1 MSNSLL
7 RSAIA
12 VGTATLCS
20 TAFAQNDE
28 CTTAMT
34 VGPGAIPFDT
44 SAATLSPEAW
54 PCAGNGGPDLWYTFT
69 ATTTGDVTV
78 STCGSS
84 YDTALE
90 VFSGTCAALAPI
102 SCNDDSCGLQSS
114 LTFFVTTGT
123 DYIFRVGGFAGSTG
137 SGTIVLDLGLP
148 MLNPANGNFYQ
159 RIPVVGITWD
169 QARADAAAATFMG
182 IAGRLVTLNDQQEH
196 DFVFGLGDVNNH
208 WVGGFQNTASPTYS
222 EPGGGWEWITG
233 EPFAY
238 TNWLVGEPNNTGAFG
253 AEDYLELL
261 QSTGFGETWN
271 DAAQMEHPRGYV
283 IEFSSGALGT
293 NYCAANP
300 NSTGAAGSMSASGS
314 PVAANDDL
322 TLTCAEMPNN
332 AFGFFLTSLNQGFV
346 SNPGGSQGN
355 LCLGGAIGRY
365 VGPGQIQQ
373 SGSAGEVSLLLV
385 LGQTP
390 TPTGPVVVIAG
401 DTWNYQCWFRDSV
414 GGQAVSNFSDGL
426 EVLFL

>member
-1 MSNSLL
+1 MSKSLL

-102 SCNDDSCGLQSS
+102 SCNDDACGLQSS

-137 SGTIVLDLGLP
+137 SGTIVLDFGLP
-148 MLNPANGNFYQ
+148 VLNPANGHFYQ
-159 RIPVVGITWD
+159 RVPSVGITWD
-169 QARADAAAATFMG
+169 QALIDAAAVSHMGTSGHLATMTSQ
-182 IAGRLVTLNDQQEH
+182 AEL
-196 DFVFGLGDVNNH
+196 DFANMSVGNIQSFWL
-208 WVGGFQNTASPTYS
+208 GGFQNTMSPTYS

-233 EPFAY
+233 EPFTFTA
-238 TNWLVGEPNNTGAFG
+238 WWPGEPNNTGSFG
-253 AEDYLELL
+253 AEDYLEMLNG
-261 QSTGFGETWN
+261 QWN
-271 DAAQMEHPRGYV
+271 DAAQMEHPAGYL
-283 IEFSSGALGT
+283 IEYPVGTGIGT
-293 NYCAANP
+293 NYCAANT
-300 NSTGAAGSMSASGS
+300 NSTGVPAEMSAAGSV
-314 PVAANDDL
+314 VAATDNL

-390 TPTGPVVVIAG
+390 TPTGFVVIVAG